1 MALCC
6 WLTYVRSAYFTSN
19 EQVKAKGPSMY
30 AVHIFSFQ
38 HTIVVCSTNF
48 EVNDDGYI
56 QGNSL
61 RRGCGTIEIRSP
73 DNVRLVPHCFCFCFV
88 FVLFFAGVL

>member
-1 MALCC
+1 M
-6 WLTYVRSAYFTSN
+6 YSA
-19 EQVKAKGPSMY
+19 
-30 AVHIFSFQ
+30 
-38 HTIVVCSTNF
+38 NF

-88 FVLFFAGVL
+88 FCRCALASRDNTFCKVPALKIFVNV